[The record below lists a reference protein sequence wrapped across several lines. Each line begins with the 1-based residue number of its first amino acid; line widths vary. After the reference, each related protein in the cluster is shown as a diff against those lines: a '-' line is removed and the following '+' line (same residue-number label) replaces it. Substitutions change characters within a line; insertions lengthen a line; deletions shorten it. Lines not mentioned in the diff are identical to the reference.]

1 MFFHLGTEQASSS
14 QIKYLREILKK
25 TAFTHFHLHQE
36 TFITLSFALEENVI
50 RNERMVN
57 IRCCCKTRSID
68 ENIMYLSN
76 LKLISK
82 TTYCNYRSFMVQVY
96 LQSCK
101 SFLSCLGPFIC
112 ISPEKIILPLSLLPS
127 EIPGEFNESK
137 MGMINKEKKD
147 SILFYS
153 VLFHS
158 VPFHS
163 PVTNTGI
170 HSQSIVKEPG
180 WQIQG

>member
-1 MFFHLGTEQASSS
+1 
-14 QIKYLREILKK
+14 
-25 TAFTHFHLHQE
+25 
-36 TFITLSFALEENVI
+36 
-50 RNERMVN
+50 
-57 IRCCCKTRSID
+57 
-68 ENIMYLSN
+68 
-76 LKLISK
+76 
-82 TTYCNYRSFMVQVY
+82 
-96 LQSCK
+96 
-101 SFLSCLGPFIC
+101 
-112 ISPEKIILPLSLLPS
+112 
-127 EIPGEFNESK
+127 